1 MKTFDLQF
9 RKTLQNAK
17 TNYEWKDAHERR
29 QTRNAGNPGLNGP
42 AHLRARCA
50 VEIDGLKRNAQST
63 DIIAL
68 PAKAYANTAGRTV
81 EYVQIS
87 WHLKIR
93 NETRKRCKTMIR
105 IHVFQKCILDFFS
118 LTTKQHID
126 YISNF
131 Y

>member
-93 NETRKRCKTMIR
+93 KETRKDAKPLLEFM
-105 IHVFQKCILDFFS
+105 FFKS
-118 LTTKQHID
+118 K
-126 YISNF
+126 F
-131 Y
+131 

>member
-1 MKTFDLQF
+1 M
-9 RKTLQNAK
+9 
-17 TNYEWKDAHERR
+17 
-29 QTRNAGNPGLNGP
+29 
-42 AHLRARCA
+42 
-50 VEIDGLKRNAQST
+50 EIDGLKRNAQST

-68 PAKAYANTAGRTV
+68 PAKAYAKTAGRTV

-118 LTTKQHID
+118 LTTKQHAKISIID
-126 YISNF
+126 INSKEF
-131 Y
+131 PI